1 VVNIYFLDSSALIK
15 RYVVEIGSPW
25 IKTLTDSQTGNSL
38 LLVRITW
45 VEVISAFARRQRE
58 GGINAEEV
66 AGLIQHFR
74 SEFNSRYR
82 VIEVD
87 EALAERAGELIVQYP
102 LRAYDAVQL
111 AAALRVQSVL
121 TSIPDTQVIFVS
133 ADNRLLNIAQSAG
146 LAIDNPNNYPQSN
159 GL

>member
-45 VEVISAFARRQRE
+45 VEVLSAFARRQRE
-58 GGINAEEV
+58 GGITAAEV
-66 AGLIQHFR
+66 AALIEKFR

-87 EALAERAGELIVQYP
+87 LALVERAGELIVQYP

-111 AAALRVQSVL
+111 ASALRVQSVL
-121 TSIPDTQVIFVS
+121 TSMPETQLIFVS
-133 ADNRLLNIAQSAG
+133 ADNRLLDIAQSAG
-146 LAIDNPNNYPQSN
+146 LAIDNPNNYQ
-159 GL
+159 

>member
-1 VVNIYFLDSSALIK
+1 MVNIYFLDSSALIK

-45 VEVISAFARRQRE
+45 VEVLSAFARRQRE
-58 GGINAEEV
+58 GGITAAEV
-66 AGLIQHFR
+66 AALIAKFR

-87 EALAERAGELIVQYP
+87 MALVEKAGELIVQYP

-121 TSIPDTQVIFVS
+121 TSIPETQLIFVS
-133 ADNRLLNIAQSAG
+133 ADNRLLDIAQSEG
-146 LAIDNPNNYPQSN
+146 LATDDPNNYP
-159 GL
+159 

>member
-1 VVNIYFLDSSALIK
+1 VVKIYFLDSSALIK

-25 IKTLTDSQTGNSL
+25 IKTLTDSATRNSL

-45 VEVISAFARRQRE
+45 VEVLSAFARRQRE
-58 GGINAEEV
+58 GGITPAEV
-66 AGLIQHFR
+66 AALIQTFR

-87 EALAERAGELIVQYP
+87 KGLVERAGELIVEYP

-111 AAALRVQSVL
+111 ASALRVQYLL
-121 TSIPDTQVIFVS
+121 TLMPETQLVFVS
-133 ADNRLLNIAQSAG
+133 ADNRLLNIAQLAG
-146 LAIDNPNNYPQSN
+146 LAIDNPNNYP
-159 GL
+159 

>member
-1 VVNIYFLDSSALIK
+1 MVNIYFLDSSALIK

-45 VEVISAFARRQRE
+45 VEVLSAFARRQRE
-58 GGINAEEV
+58 GGINAAEV
-66 AGLIQHFR
+66 AALIQHFR

-87 EALAERAGELIVQYP
+87 EVLAERAGELIIQYP

-121 TSIPDTQVIFVS
+121 TSMPETQLIFVS

-146 LAIDNPNNYPQSN
+146 LAIDNPNNYRSSN
-159 GL
+159 GS

>member
-15 RYVVEIGSPW
+15 RYVAEIGSPW

-45 VEVISAFARRQRE
+45 VEVLSAFARRQRE
-58 GGINAEEV
+58 GGITPAEV
-66 AGLIQHFR
+66 AALIQTFR

-87 EALAERAGELIVQYP
+87 EVLIERAGELIVEYP

-111 AAALRVQSVL
+111 ASALRVQSLL
-121 TSIPDTQVIFVS
+121 TLIPETQLIVVS

-146 LAIDNPNNYPQSN
+146 LAFDNPNNYA
-159 GL
+159 

>member
-1 VVNIYFLDSSALIK
+1 MDSSALIK

-45 VEVISAFARRQRE
+45 VEVLSAFARRQRE
-58 GGINAEEV
+58 GGINAAEV
-66 AGLIQHFR
+66 AALIQNFR

-87 EALAERAGELIVQYP
+87 EALVERAGELIVQYP

-111 AAALRVQSVL
+111 ASALRVQSVL
-121 TSIPDTQVIFVS
+121 RSMPETQLIFVS
-133 ADNRLLNIAQSAG
+133 ADNRLLDIAQSAG
-146 LAIDNPNNYPQSN
+146 LAIDNPNNYPSSN
-159 GL
+159 GS

>member
-1 VVNIYFLDSSALIK
+1 MVNIYFLDSSALIK

-38 LLVRITW
+38 LLLRITW
-45 VEVISAFARRQRE
+45 VEVLSAFARRQRE
-58 GGINAEEV
+58 GGISAAEV
-66 AGLIQHFR
+66 AALIAKFR

-87 EALAERAGELIVQYP
+87 LALVERAGQLIVQYP
-102 LRAYDAVQL
+102 LRAYDAVQF

-121 TSIPDTQVIFVS
+121 TSIPETQLIFVS
-133 ADNRLLNIAQSAG
+133 ADNRLLDIAQSAG
-146 LAIDNPNNYPQSN
+146 LATDNPNNYQ
-159 GL
+159 

>member
-1 VVNIYFLDSSALIK
+1 MVNIYFLDSSALIK
-15 RYVVEIGSPW
+15 RYVVESGSPW

-45 VEVISAFARRQRE
+45 VEVLSAFARRQRE
-58 GGINAEEV
+58 GGITAAEV
-66 AGLIQHFR
+66 AALIAKFR

-82 VIEVD
+82 IIEVD
-87 EALAERAGELIVQYP
+87 LPLVERAGELIVQYP

-121 TSIPDTQVIFVS
+121 TSIPETQLIFVS
-133 ADNRLLNIAQSAG
+133 ADNRLLDIAQSAG
-146 LAIDNPNNYPQSN
+146 LAIDNPNNYP
-159 GL
+159 

>member
-1 VVNIYFLDSSALIK
+1 MVNIYFLDSSALIK

-45 VEVISAFARRQRE
+45 VEVLSAFARRQRE

-121 TSIPDTQVIFVS
+121 TSMPETRLVFVS

-146 LAIDNPNNYPQSN
+146 LAIDNPNNYP
-159 GL
+159 

>member
-1 VVNIYFLDSSALIK
+1 MVNIYFLDSSALIK

-45 VEVISAFARRQRE
+45 VEVLSAFARRQRE
-58 GGINAEEV
+58 GGITAAEV
-66 AGLIQHFR
+66 AALIAKFR

-87 EALAERAGELIVQYP
+87 LALVERAGELIVQYP

-111 AAALRVQSVL
+111 ASALRVQSLL
-121 TSIPDTQVIFVS
+121 TSMPETQLIFVS
-133 ADNRLLNIAQSAG
+133 ADNRLLDIAQSAG
-146 LAIDNPNNYPQSN
+146 LAMDNPNNYP
-159 GL
+159 

>member
-1 VVNIYFLDSSALIK
+1 MVNIYFLDSSALIK

-45 VEVISAFARRQRE
+45 VEVLSAFARRQRE
-58 GGINAEEV
+58 GGITAAEV
-66 AGLIQHFR
+66 AALIAKFR

-87 EALAERAGELIVQYP
+87 LALVERAGELIVQYP

-111 AAALRVQSVL
+111 ASALRVQYLL
-121 TSIPDTQVIFVS
+121 TSMPETQLIFVS
-133 ADNRLLNIAQSAG
+133 ADKRLLDIAQSAG
-146 LAIDNPNNYPQSN
+146 LAIDNPNNYQ
-159 GL
+159 

>member
-1 VVNIYFLDSSALIK
+1 MVNIYFLDSSALIK

-45 VEVISAFARRQRE
+45 VEVLSAFARRQRE
-58 GGINAEEV
+58 GGINAAEV
-66 AGLIQHFR
+66 AALIQKFR

-87 EALAERAGELIVQYP
+87 EALVERAGELIVQYP

-111 AAALRVQSVL
+111 ASALRVQSVL
-121 TSIPDTQVIFVS
+121 RSMPET
-133 ADNRLLNIAQSAG
+133 
-146 LAIDNPNNYPQSN
+146 
-159 GL
+159 

>member
-45 VEVISAFARRQRE
+45 VEVLSAFARRQRE
-58 GGINAEEV
+58 GGINAAEV
-66 AGLIQHFR
+66 AALIQKFR

-87 EALAERAGELIVQYP
+87 EVLAERAGELIIQYP

-121 TSIPDTQVIFVS
+121 TSMPETQLIFVS
-133 ADNRLLNIAQSAG
+133 ADNRLLNIAHSTG
-146 LAIDNPNNYPQSN
+146 LAIGNPNNYP
-159 GL
+159 

>member
-1 VVNIYFLDSSALIK
+1 MVNIYFLDSSALIK

-45 VEVISAFARRQRE
+45 VEVLSAFARRQRE
-58 GGINAEEV
+58 GGITAAEV
-66 AGLIQHFR
+66 AALIAKFR

-87 EALAERAGELIVQYP
+87 LALVERAGELIVQYP

-111 AAALRVQSVL
+111 ASALRVQSLL
-121 TSIPDTQVIFVS
+121 TSMPETQLIFVS
-133 ADNRLLNIAQSAG
+133 ADNRLLDIAQAAG
-146 LAIDNPNNYPQSN
+146 LAIDNPNNYQ
-159 GL
+159 

>member
-1 VVNIYFLDSSALIK
+1 MVNIYFLDSSALIK

-38 LLVRITW
+38 LVVRITW
-45 VEVISAFARRQRE
+45 VEVLSAFARRQRE
-58 GGINAEEV
+58 GGITAAEV
-66 AGLIQHFR
+66 AALIAKFR

-87 EALAERAGELIVQYP
+87 LALVERAGQLIVQYP

-111 AAALRVQSVL
+111 ASALRVQSVL
-121 TSIPDTQVIFVS
+121 TSMPETQLIFVS
-133 ADNRLLNIAQSAG
+133 ADNRLLDIAQSAG
-146 LAIDNPNNYPQSN
+146 LAIDNPNNYQ
-159 GL
+159 

>member
-1 VVNIYFLDSSALIK
+1 MVNIYFLDSSALIK

-45 VEVISAFARRQRE
+45 VEVLSAFARRQRE
-58 GGINAEEV
+58 GGITAAEV
-66 AGLIQHFR
+66 AALIAKFR

-87 EALAERAGELIVQYP
+87 VALVERAGELIVQYP

-111 AAALRVQSVL
+111 ASALRVQSVL
-121 TSIPDTQVIFVS
+121 TSMPETQLIFVS
-133 ADNRLLNIAQSAG
+133 ADNRLLDIAQSAG
-146 LAIDNPNNYPQSN
+146 LAIDNPNYYP
-159 GL
+159 

>member
-15 RYVVEIGSPW
+15 RYVVEIGRPW

-45 VEVISAFARRQRE
+45 VEVLSAFARRQRE
-58 GGINAEEV
+58 GGITAAEV
-66 AGLIQHFR
+66 AALIAKFR

-87 EALAERAGELIVQYP
+87 LALVERAGELIVQYP

-111 AAALRVQSVL
+111 ASALRVQSLL
-121 TSIPDTQVIFVS
+121 TSMPDTQLVFVS
-133 ADNRLLNIAQSAG
+133 ADNRLLNIAHSEG
-146 LAIDNPNNYPQSN
+146 LAIDNPNNYQ
-159 GL
+159 

>member
-45 VEVISAFARRQRE
+45 VEVLSAFARRQRE
-58 GGINAEEV
+58 GGITAAEV
-66 AGLIQHFR
+66 AALIAKFR

-87 EALAERAGELIVQYP
+87 LPLVERAGELIVQYP

-121 TSIPDTQVIFVS
+121 TSIPETQLIFVS
-133 ADNRLLNIAQSAG
+133 ADNRLLDIAQSAG
-146 LAIDNPNNYPQSN
+146 LATDNPNNYP
-159 GL
+159 

>member
-1 VVNIYFLDSSALIK
+1 MVNIYFLDSSALIK

-45 VEVISAFARRQRE
+45 VEVLSAFARRQRE
-58 GGINAEEV
+58 GGITAAEL
-66 AGLIQHFR
+66 AALIAKFR

-87 EALAERAGELIVQYP
+87 LALVEKAGELIVQYL

-121 TSIPDTQVIFVS
+121 TSIPETQLIFVS
-133 ADNRLLNIAQSAG
+133 ADNRLLDIAQSAG
-146 LAIDNPNNYPQSN
+146 LAIDNPNNYQ
-159 GL
+159 

>member
-45 VEVISAFARRQRE
+45 VEVLSAFARRQRE
-58 GGINAEEV
+58 GGITAAEV
-66 AGLIQHFR
+66 AALIAKFR

-87 EALAERAGELIVQYP
+87 LALVERAGELIVEYP

-111 AAALRVQSVL
+111 ASALRVQSLL
-121 TSIPDTQVIFVS
+121 TSMPETQLIFVS
-133 ADNRLLNIAQSAG
+133 ADNRLLDIAQSAG
-146 LAIDNPNNYPQSN
+146 LAIDNPNNYQ
-159 GL
+159 

>member
-1 VVNIYFLDSSALIK
+1 MVNIYFLDSSALIK

-45 VEVISAFARRQRE
+45 VEVLSAFARRQRE
-58 GGINAEEV
+58 GGITAAEV
-66 AGLIQHFR
+66 AALIAKFR

-87 EALAERAGELIVQYP
+87 LALVEKAGELIVQYL

-121 TSIPDTQVIFVS
+121 TSIPETQLIFVS
-133 ADNRLLNIAQSAG
+133 ADNRLLDIAQSAG
-146 LAIDNPNNYPQSN
+146 LAIDNPNNYQ
-159 GL
+159 

>member
-45 VEVISAFARRQRE
+45 VEVLSAFARRQRE

-121 TSIPDTQVIFVS
+121 TSMPETRLVFVS

-146 LAIDNPNNYPQSN
+146 LAIDNPNNYP
-159 GL
+159 

>member
-25 IKTLTDSQTGNSL
+25 IKTLTDFQTGNSL

-45 VEVISAFARRQRE
+45 VEVLSAFARRQRE
-58 GGINAEEV
+58 GGINAAEM
-66 AGLIQHFR
+66 AALIQKFR

-87 EALAERAGELIVQYP
+87 EVLAERAGELIVQYP

-111 AAALRVQSVL
+111 ASALRVQSLL
-121 TSIPDTQVIFVS
+121 TSMPETQLIFVS

-146 LAIDNPNNYPQSN
+146 LAIDNPNNYP
-159 GL
+159 

>member
-1 VVNIYFLDSSALIK
+1 MVNIYFLDSSALIK

-45 VEVISAFARRQRE
+45 VEVLSAFARRQRE
-58 GGINAEEV
+58 GGINAAEV
-66 AGLIQHFR
+66 AALIQNFR

-87 EALAERAGELIVQYP
+87 EALVERAGELIVQYP

-111 AAALRVQSVL
+111 ASALRVQSVL
-121 TSIPDTQVIFVS
+121 RSMPETQLIFVS
-133 ADNRLLNIAQSAG
+133 ADNRLLDIAQSAG
-146 LAIDNPNNYPQSN
+146 LAIDNPNNYPSSN
-159 GL
+159 GS

>member
-1 VVNIYFLDSSALIK
+1 MVNIYFLDSSALIK

-45 VEVISAFARRQRE
+45 VEVLSAFARRQRE
-58 GGINAEEV
+58 GGINAAEV
-66 AGLIQHFR
+66 AALIQKFR

-87 EALAERAGELIVQYP
+87 EALVERAGELIVQYP

-111 AAALRVQSVL
+111 ASALRVQSL
-121 TSIPDTQVIFVS
+121 LRSMPETQLIFVS
-133 ADNRLLNIAQSAG
+133 ADNRLLDIAQSAG
-146 LAIDNPNNYPQSN
+146 LAIDNPNNYRSSN
-159 GL
+159 GS

>member
-45 VEVISAFARRQRE
+45 VEVLSAFARRQRE
-58 GGINAEEV
+58 GGITAAEV
-66 AGLIQHFR
+66 AALIAKFR

-87 EALAERAGELIVQYP
+87 LALVEKAGELIVQYL

-121 TSIPDTQVIFVS
+121 TSIPETQLIFVS
-133 ADNRLLNIAQSAG
+133 ADNRLLDIAQSAG
-146 LAIDNPNNYPQSN
+146 LAIDNPNNYQ
-159 GL
+159 

>member
-1 VVNIYFLDSSALIK
+1 MVNIYFLDSSALIK

-45 VEVISAFARRQRE
+45 VEVLSAFARRQRE
-58 GGINAEEV
+58 GGITAAEV
-66 AGLIQHFR
+66 AALIAKFR

-87 EALAERAGELIVQYP
+87 LALVERAGELIVQYP

-111 AAALRVQSVL
+111 ASALRVQSL
-121 TSIPDTQVIFVS
+121 LASMPETQLIFVS
-133 ADNRLLNIAQSAG
+133 ADNRLLDIAQSAG
-146 LAIDNPNNYPQSN
+146 LAIDNPNNYP
-159 GL
+159 

>member
-1 VVNIYFLDSSALIK
+1 MVNIYFLDSSALIK

-45 VEVISAFARRQRE
+45 VEVLSAFARRQRE
-58 GGINAEEV
+58 GGITAAEV
-66 AGLIQHFR
+66 AALIAKFR

-87 EALAERAGELIVQYP
+87 LALVERAGELIVQYP

-111 AAALRVQSVL
+111 ASALRVQSLL
-121 TSIPDTQVIFVS
+121 TSMPETQLIFVS
-133 ADNRLLNIAQSAG
+133 ADNRLLDIAQSAG
-146 LAIDNPNNYPQSN
+146 LAIDNPNNYP
-159 GL
+159 